1 MNIFI
6 SWSKSKSLEYAKILK
21 ELLESMYFDVFLS
34 EESILGGEPVQKTI
48 LQHIANC
55 DKLIICFTRDNK
67 KSPWLLFEA
76 GYALGIGKTVVPILF
91 DKDSNWHSWIDN
103 PMNFV
108 REIEFDSS
116 IFPDALIKAL
126 CIKSSDMIK
135 REIKYHAERMEKIK
149 DKYRVVDIKCEDFVE
164 KLINDRTFVTE
175 NPSYKNKTAY
185 FLSGFESFELYKI
198 IIDTFM
204 YTGKYLWIYGR
215 KNMKLFSGNFSNFFD
230 YLKEKISND
239 NINMMGIDFKC
250 LFLDPNCPEVE
261 KSHIHPQLLKTE
273 LKTNIE
279 RANIIFKDTPR
290 LRQCFRLYSGI
301 RDEII
306 IRLDNCIIYAH
317 PHFDDDG
324 RPQLLTNMGF
334 EVFSVDSEKGQKCIK
349 KFQEVWK
356 HAKPML

>member
-1 MNIFI
+1 
-6 SWSKSKSLEYAKILK
+6 
-21 ELLESMYFDVFLS
+21 
-34 EESILGGEPVQKTI
+34 
-48 LQHIANC
+48 
-55 DKLIICFTRDNK
+55 
-67 KSPWLLFEA
+67 
-76 GYALGIGKTVVPILF
+76 
-91 DKDSNWHSWIDN
+91 
-103 PMNFV
+103 
-108 REIEFDSS
+108 
-116 IFPDALIKAL
+116 
-126 CIKSSDMIK
+126 
-135 REIKYHAERMEKIK
+135 
-149 DKYRVVDIKCEDFVE
+149 
-164 KLINDRTFVTE
+164 
-175 NPSYKNKTAY
+175 
-185 FLSGFESFELYKI
+185 
-198 IIDTFM
+198 
-204 YTGKYLWIYGR
+204 
-215 KNMKLFSGNFSNFFD
+215 MKLFSGNFSNFFD